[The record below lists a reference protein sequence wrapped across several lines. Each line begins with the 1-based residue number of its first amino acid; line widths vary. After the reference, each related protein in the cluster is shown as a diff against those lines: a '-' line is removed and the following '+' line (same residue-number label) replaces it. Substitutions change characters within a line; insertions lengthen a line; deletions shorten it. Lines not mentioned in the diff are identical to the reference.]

1 MKKIFLDCGANI
13 GQSVDAWYL
22 CNEDAKEYEIY
33 SFEPSKRLI
42 NVLRQNL
49 KKYNNVTV
57 VNKVV
62 WSHNEGVRFEDCGN
76 ESSSTE
82 SDKMSGGATTWNSP
96 KFSSVDLA
104 AFIKDKFSPEDKIV
118 LKVDIEG
125 GEYHL
130 IPHLIET
137 GAINY
142 VDEIYMEI
150 HAAKLSTKTIDD
162 DLRLIESI
170 RDQNLKPMLWTA
182 SWALKHGSY
191 NAEKRELTE
200 DFVIALWK
208 KKGRYAK

>member
-1 MKKIFLDCGANI
+1 MN
-13 GQSVDAWYL
+13 ST
-22 CNEDAKEYEIY
+22 
-33 SFEPSKRLI
+33 SKFDI
-42 NVLRQNL
+42 D
-49 KKYNNVTV
+49 
-57 VNKVV
+57 
-62 WSHNEGVRFEDCGN
+62 SHP
-76 ESSSTE
+76 T
-82 SDKMSGGATTWNSP
+82 
-96 KFSSVDLA
+96 
-104 AFIKDKFSPEDKIV
+104 FIKDKFSPEDKIV